1 MEVIMHN
8 LISFNQLAGWGKNVK
23 DLNQSLDKI
32 NEQSDLV
39 NDYYNCLIE
48 CQDDSQACKR
58 ICRKILST

>member
-1 MEVIMHN
+1 MHN

-48 CQDDSQACKR
+48 CHDDTQTCKR